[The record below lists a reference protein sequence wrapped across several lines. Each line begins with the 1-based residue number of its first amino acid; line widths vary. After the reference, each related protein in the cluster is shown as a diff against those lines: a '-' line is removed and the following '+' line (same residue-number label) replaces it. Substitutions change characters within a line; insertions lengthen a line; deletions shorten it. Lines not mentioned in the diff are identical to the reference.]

1 MRKRILTA
9 MMAGVLACS
18 MLYGCGSSQEPSEN
32 SGGGAS
38 EESAEQAAAQG
49 DGYEFIFVC
58 PIVGMEYWNMCSD
71 GIEQADNEL
80 GTSTQIVGPTDAS
93 TFTTE
98 IANYM
103 EAAISSQ
110 PDAIMGYSGLEVMG
124 PLIDKATELGIPYLA
139 IDSDAPDS
147 SRFAYIGTDPYNAG
161 YQSGEGMAELTGG
174 TAKVAVLC
182 SSLSSEKEMEEV
194 EAFKDAVADYDIEI
208 LAMEETNGDLA
219 TAVTK
224 MEALVSTYPEMTAVL
239 GTSAYDVQAAA
250 KVKEERG
257 LDDLVLVGY
266 DDQEE
271 TLNYIRD
278 GIIGGVVVQD
288 PYTMGYE
295 GVRLLKEY
303 LDNGSVEQEVY
314 DTGTIFVTIDNVDS
328 YRD

>member
-1 MRKRILTA
+1 
-9 MMAGVLACS
+9 
-18 MLYGCGSSQEPSEN
+18 
-32 SGGGAS
+32 
-38 EESAEQAAAQG
+38 
-49 DGYEFIFVC
+49 
-58 PIVGMEYWNMCSD
+58 
-71 GIEQADNEL
+71 
-80 GTSTQIVGPTDAS
+80 
-93 TFTTE
+93 
-98 IANYM
+98 M

-110 PDAIMGYSGLEVMG
+110 PDAIMGYSGLEVME

-161 YQSGEGMAELTGG
+161 YQSGEGMVELTGG
-174 TAKVAVLC
+174 TAKVAILC

-219 TAVTK
+219 TGVTK

-257 LDDLVLVGY
+257 LDNLVLVGY

-314 DTGTIFVTIDNVDS
+314 DTGTIFVTKDNVDS
-328 YRD
+328 YRN